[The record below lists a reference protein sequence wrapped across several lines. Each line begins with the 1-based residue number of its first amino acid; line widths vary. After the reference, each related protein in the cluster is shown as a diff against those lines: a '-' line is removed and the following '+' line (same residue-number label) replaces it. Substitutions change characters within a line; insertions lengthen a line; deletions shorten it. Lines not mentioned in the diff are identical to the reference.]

1 MDNYSELPC
10 VEEVRETG
18 VALVFID
25 TAGCGLHE
33 LETEDSESKGNEGMC
48 VSTAQGGIGY
58 IYIACL

>member
-33 LETEDSESKGNEGMC
+33 LETEDSESKGNEGMFQLHK
-48 VSTAQGGIGY
+48 VE
-58 IYIACL
+58 